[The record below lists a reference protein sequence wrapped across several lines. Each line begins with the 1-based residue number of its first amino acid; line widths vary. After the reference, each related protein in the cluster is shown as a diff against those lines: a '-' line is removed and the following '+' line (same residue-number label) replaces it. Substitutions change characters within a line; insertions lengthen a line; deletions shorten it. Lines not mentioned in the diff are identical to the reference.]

1 MIKQLDLTNQQLAQ
15 SVLSIQFPAYQV
27 EANLIGFQWI
37 PALSDTEE
45 DLMNSKEIFIG
56 FYEDSQLFGVLSYE
70 ETEEI
75 IDICRL
81 VVSPDSFRKGV
92 GRQLV
97 EYVTNEVRQSR
108 DVVVS
113 TGQKNTP
120 AVTLYKRL
128 GFVEEETFEVA
139 DGVRLINLRY
149 ST

>member
-15 SVLSIQFPAYQV
+15 SVLSIQFPAYQI

-37 PALSDTEE
+37 PALSDTAEV
-45 DLMNSKEIFIG
+45 LMNSKETFIG
-56 FYEDSQLFGVLSYE
+56 FYEEHMLLGVLSYE
-70 ETEEI
+70 ETEVNV
-75 IDICRL
+75 DICRL
-81 VVSPDSFRKGV
+81 VVSPASFRKGV

-108 DVVVS
+108 DVIVS

-120 AVTLYKRL
+120 AVTLYKKL

-139 DGVRLINLRY
+139 EGVSLINLRY
-149 ST
+149 SI